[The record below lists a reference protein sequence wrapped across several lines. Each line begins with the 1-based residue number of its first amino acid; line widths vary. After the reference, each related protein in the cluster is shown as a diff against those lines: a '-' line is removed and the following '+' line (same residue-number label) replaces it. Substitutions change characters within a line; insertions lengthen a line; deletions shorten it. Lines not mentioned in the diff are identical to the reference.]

1 MCSELRHTLGF
12 QAWARRKHPV
22 FAASERLNQAGFAL
36 RRVLDHYRAVL
47 ANRNVAL
54 LLGSGIVSEIGDWF
68 NIVALIS
75 LSYSFGDGALGVGGM
90 FATRM
95 VTRLLCQG
103 PAGAFVDRHAS
114 RTLLFTS
121 QLVMAVIASS
131 FALLAMVPE
140 LWLLYALV
148 ILLEATNCIV
158 SPAFMV
164 ELKAEAPEEQR
175 SAANGIL
182 TASLSTAQLVGPLLG
197 ALVLAPFGAAAVFA
211 LNGLTFL
218 VVAMAVTQL

>member
-1 MCSELRHTLGF
+1 MAHTGLPGL
-12 QAWARRKHPV
+12 ARRRDSV
-22 FAASERLNQAGFAL
+22 FVASERLTQAGSVL
-36 RRVLDHYRAVL
+36 RRVFDHYRTLL
-47 ANRNVAL
+47 AGRNVAL
-54 LLGSGIVSEIGDWF
+54 LLGAGVLSEIGDWF

-95 VTRLLCQG
+95 VTRLLLQG
-103 PAGAFVDRHAS
+103 PAGSFVDRHAS
-114 RTLLFTS
+114 RMLLFTS
-121 QLVMAVIASS
+121 QLVMAIVASS
-131 FALLAMVPE
+131 FALLAIVPE

-164 ELKAEAPEEQR
+164 ELKAEAPEAQR

-182 TASLSTAQLVGPLLG
+182 TASLSTAQLIGPLLG
-197 ALVLAPFGAAAVFA
+197 A
-211 LNGLTFL
+211 
-218 VVAMAVTQL
+218 